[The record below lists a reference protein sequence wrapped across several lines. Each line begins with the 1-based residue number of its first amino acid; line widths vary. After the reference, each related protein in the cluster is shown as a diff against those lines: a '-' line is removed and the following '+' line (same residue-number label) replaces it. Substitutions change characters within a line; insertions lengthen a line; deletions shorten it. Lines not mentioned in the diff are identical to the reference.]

1 MSWVFGPGGGGTPGG
16 ADQDIQFNNNGSF
29 SGSNLLTTD
38 GSGSLSAST
47 HVSAST
53 FYGDGSN
60 LTGVTASAVQVAD
73 GPQYSLQFR
82 YDSPVSGDL
91 SGSANFV
98 VSSDMST
105 LSITGS
111 TILSGALSS
120 SNIVPLADEQ
130 YDIGQEGLGYENAY
144 INFLNGGV
152 AFTVQ
157 NDEGAT
163 ISKGDVVYIKGISGG
178 NPTVGLAACD
188 DAAKMPAFGF
198 VADGNIPQGSTGRVV
213 TLGRLNGIDT
223 TAFSAGDI
231 LYVQTGS
238 GGTSG
243 SVTNTPP
250 TGSGNLLQNIGKVTE
265 ASGSGQIR
273 VGGAGRTNA
282 TPNLDK
288 GHIFVGNETD
298 QAIQD
303 STIFVSASAERVGIN
318 VSTNLTAALHVSA
331 SSVHG
336 GESARFEGLVVVTSP
351 DGELIVQDTDSNK
364 QIRATAA
371 TFPSLEFGNSVDD
384 TSEYF
389 YLQGGATS
397 KIIVKSNLNAFIISD
412 TTAGTEG
419 ITYKPTQA
427 RVGINT
433 PLPTHAF
440 TVNGDTA
447 ITGALN
453 VISDSTAGSITLSG
467 SVSGQQQSKVIF
479 GDNENSKLERVHD
492 SGDELLRLTSEDAL
506 IDISGSHDGGVNIY
520 GGDGAF
526 AGFLV
531 HGANG
536 LTVVNPVGGVPTVA
550 VSLGQ
555 NGTISAS
562 ANVSASALYAEDA
575 YVSSIPAD
583 RVLVSTTNGQ
593 ITSHSPFTFSSDV
606 LSVPTITASVGI
618 QTEALETT
626 SSANGS
632 ISIGE
637 GIIYTY
643 EGLDRIDA
651 FEDTFKL
658 RDVNYYKAVSTVQ
671 TLNFNIEG
679 FQTFLVDTTGSVITG
694 TLPGLTSD
702 GQIGLT
708 YTIKDYAG
716 SGSTN
721 NVVIEP
727 SGSQEIDGGTAAKIQ
742 TNYGAMTLTAFSSSH
757 GYSWGIVS
765 AT

>member
-1 MSWVFGPGGGGTPGG
+1 MSGWVYGPGGGGSTSPGG
-16 ADQDIQFNNNGSF
+16 SNGDIQFNSSGSF
-29 SGSNLLTTD
+29 SGSALLTTD
-38 GSGSLSAST
+38 GAGSLSASANI
-47 HVSAST
+47 SASA

-60 LTGVTASAVQVAD
+60 LTGVTASAVEVAD

-98 VSSDMST
+98 VSSDMSK
-105 LSITGS
+105 LFITGS
-111 TILSGALSS
+111 TILAGALSS
-120 SNIVPLADEQ
+120 SDIVPLADEQ

-188 DAAKMPAFGF
+188 EAAKMPAFGF
-198 VADGNIPQGSTGRVV
+198 VADGNIVQGSTGRVV
-213 TLGRLNGIDT
+213 TLGRLNGINT
-223 TAFSAGDI
+223 TAFSEGDV

-265 ASGSGQIR
+265 AAASGQIR

-303 STIFVSASAERVGIN
+303 NTIFVSASAERVGIN
-318 VSTNLTAALHVSA
+318 KTVPTAALHVSA

-336 GESARFEGLVVVTSP
+336 GESARFEGQVVITSP

-371 TFPSLEFGNSVDD
+371 TVPTLEFGNSVSD
-384 TSEYF
+384 TWEYF
-389 YLQGGATS
+389 YLQGGTTS
-397 KIIVKSNLNAFIISD
+397 KIITKSNLNAFIISD
-412 TTAGTEG
+412 TSAGTEG

-433 PLPTHAF
+433 PLPSHAF
-440 TVNGDTA
+440 TVNGDTYV
-447 ITGALN
+447 TGA
-453 VISDSTAGSITLSG
+453 
-467 SVSGQQQSKVIF
+467 
-479 GDNENSKLERVHD
+479 
-492 SGDELLRLTSEDAL
+492 
-506 IDISGSHDGGVNIY
+506 
-520 GGDGAF
+520 
-526 AGFLV
+526 
-531 HGANG
+531 
-536 LTVVNPVGGVPTVA
+536 
-550 VSLGQ
+550 
-555 NGTISAS
+555 ISAS
-562 ANVSASALYAEDA
+562 VGVSSSQVEVGSAYVGDVSANGVVVGFTDGQ
-575 YVSSIPAD
+575 
-583 RVLVSTTNGQ
+583 LVSHGN
-593 ITSHSPFTFSSDV
+593 FTFASDV

-618 QTEALETT
+618 QTEALEVS

-632 ISIGE
+632 INIGE
-637 GIIYTY
+637 GIKYTFN
-643 EGLDRIDA
+643 GVDRLDA
-651 FEDTFKL
+651 FEGEFKL
-658 RDVNYYKAVSTVQ
+658 REVTYYKALSPEQ
-671 TLNFNIEG
+671 TTDFAIRNY
-679 FQTFLVDTTGSVITG
+679 QTFIVNCTGSVITG
-694 TLPGLTSD
+694 SLPDLSTAD
-702 GQIGLT
+702 DIGLT
-708 YTIKDYAG
+708 FTVKDLYG

-721 NVVIEP
+721 NIHITSSATP
-727 SGSQEIDGGTAAKIQ
+727 GQLIDGGNALKIEVD
-742 TNYGAMTLTAFSSSH
+742 YGAVTLTALSSSRD
-757 GYSWGIVS
+757 GYGWGIVS

>member
-105 LSITGS
+105 FFITGS

-120 SNIVPLADEQ
+120 SNIVPLADQQ

-198 VADGNIPQGSTGRVV
+198 VADGNIVQGSTGRVV
-213 TLGRLNGIDT
+213 TLGRLNNVDT
-223 TAFSAGDI
+223 TGFSEGDI

-265 ASGSGQIR
+265 VNASGQIR

-318 VSTNLTAALHVSA
+318 KTVPTAALHVSA

-336 GESARFEGLVVVTSP
+336 GESARFEGQVVITSP

-371 TFPSLEFGNSVDD
+371 SVPTLEFGNSVSD

-389 YLQGGATS
+389 YLQGGVTS
-397 KIIVKSNLNAFIISD
+397 KIVVKSSLNAFIISD
-412 TTAGTEG
+412 TIYGTEG

-433 PLPTHAF
+433 PTPSHAF
-440 TVNGDTA
+440 TVNGDTYV
-447 ITGALN
+447 TGA
-453 VISDSTAGSITLSG
+453 
-467 SVSGQQQSKVIF
+467 
-479 GDNENSKLERVHD
+479 
-492 SGDELLRLTSEDAL
+492 
-506 IDISGSHDGGVNIY
+506 
-520 GGDGAF
+520 
-526 AGFLV
+526 
-531 HGANG
+531 
-536 LTVVNPVGGVPTVA
+536 
-550 VSLGQ
+550 
-555 NGTISAS
+555 ISAS
-562 ANVSASALYAEDA
+562 IGISSSQVEVGNAFVTDA
-575 YVSSIPAD
+575 YVSSVPAD

-593 ITSHSPFTFSSDV
+593 ITSHSPFTFASDV

-618 QTEALETT
+618 DVT

-632 ISIGE
+632 INIGE
-637 GIIYTY
+637 GIKYTF
-643 EGLDRIDA
+643 GGIDRLDA
-651 FEDTFKL
+651 FETEFKL
-658 RDVNYYKAVSTVQ
+658 REVAYYKALSPEQ
-671 TLNFNIEG
+671 TANFTIRG
-679 FQTFLVDTTGSVITG
+679 YQTFIVNCTGSVITG
-694 TLPGLTSD
+694 SLPNLSTAD
-702 GQIGLT
+702 DIGLT
-708 YTIKDYAG
+708 FTVKDLYG

-721 NVVIEP
+721 NIHITSSASP
-727 SGSQEIDGGTAAKIQ
+727 GQLIDGGNALKIQ
-742 TNYGAMTLTAFSSSH
+742 TDYGAVTLTALSSSRD
-757 GYSWGIVS
+757 GYGWGIVS

>member
-1 MSWVFGPGGGGTPGG
+1 MSWVFGPGGGSTTTPGG

-60 LTGVTASAVQVAD
+60 LTGVTASAVEVAD
-73 GPQYSLQFR
+73 GPEFSLQFR
-82 YDSPVSGDL
+82 YDTPVSGDL

-98 VSSDMST
+98 VSSDMSK
-105 LSITGS
+105 LFITGS

-120 SNIVPLADEQ
+120 SDIVPLADEQ

-157 NDEGAT
+157 NDEGAA
-163 ISKGDVVYIKGISGG
+163 ILKGDVVYIKGTSGG

-188 DAAKMPAFGF
+188 EAAKMPAFGF

-213 TLGRLNGIDT
+213 TLGRLNSIDT
-223 TAFSAGDI
+223 TAFSEGDV

-265 ASGSGQIR
+265 VNASGQIR

-318 VSTNLTAALHVSA
+318 KIVPTAALHVSA

-336 GESARFEGLVVVTSP
+336 GESARFEGQVVITSP

-371 TFPSLEFGNSVDD
+371 SVPTLEFGNSVSD

-389 YLQGGATS
+389 YLQGGVTS
-397 KIIVKSNLNAFIISD
+397 KIVVKSTLNAFIISD
-412 TTAGTEG
+412 TIYGTEG

-433 PLPTHAF
+433 PTPSHAF
-440 TVNGDTA
+440 TVNGDTYV
-447 ITGALN
+447 TGA
-453 VISDSTAGSITLSG
+453 
-467 SVSGQQQSKVIF
+467 
-479 GDNENSKLERVHD
+479 
-492 SGDELLRLTSEDAL
+492 
-506 IDISGSHDGGVNIY
+506 
-520 GGDGAF
+520 
-526 AGFLV
+526 
-531 HGANG
+531 
-536 LTVVNPVGGVPTVA
+536 
-550 VSLGQ
+550 
-555 NGTISAS
+555 ISAS
-562 ANVSASALYAEDA
+562 VGISSSQVEAGNAFVTDV
-575 YVSSIPAD
+575 YVSSIPD
-583 RVLVSTTNGQ
+583 VNRVLVSTTDGQ
-593 ITSHSPFTFSSDV
+593 ITSHSPFTFASDV
-606 LSVPTITASVGI
+606 LFVPAITASVGI
-618 QTEALETT
+618 QTEALEVT

-632 ISIGE
+632 IEIGE

-643 EGLDRIDA
+643 GGLDRIDA
-651 FEDTFKL
+651 VEDSFKL
-658 RDVNYYKAVSTVQ
+658 RDVEYYKAVSTVQ
-671 TLNFNIEG
+671 TTNFNIQG
-679 FQTFLVDTTGSVITG
+679 FQTFLVDTAGSVVTG

-742 TNYGAMTLTAFSSSH
+742 TDYGAMTLTAFSSSH

>member
-16 ADQDIQFNNNGSF
+16 ADKDIQFNNNGEF

-82 YDSPVSGDL
+82 FDSPVSGDL

-105 LSITGS
+105 FFITGS

-120 SNIVPLADEQ
+120 SDIVPLADEQ
-130 YDIGQEGLGYENAY
+130 YGIGTSTTGYESAY
-144 INFLNGGV
+144 IKYLNGAV
-152 AFTVQ
+152 AFDAV
-157 NDEGAT
+157 NKEGAT
-163 ISKGDVVYIKGISGG
+163 ISKGQVVYLSGADGG
-178 NPTVGLAACD
+178 NPAVALAACD
-188 DAAKMPAFGF
+188 VAAKMPAFGI
-198 VADGNIPQGSTGRVV
+198 VADGSITNNNTGRIV
-213 TLGRLNGIDT
+213 TFGDLTNIT
-223 TAFSAGDI
+223 QVTASFSDGDL

-238 GGTSG
+238 NGTSG
-243 SVTNTPP
+243 SLTNVAP
-250 TGSGNLLQNIGKVTE
+250 TGSGNALQNIGKVID
-265 ASGSGQIR
+265 ASAGRIKVISI
-273 VGGAGRTNA
+273 GRTNA

-318 VSTNLTAALHVSA
+318 KTVPAAALHVSA

-336 GESARFEGLVVVTSP
+336 GESARFEGQVVITSP
-351 DGELIVQDTDSNK
+351 DGELYVQDTTNNK
-364 QIRATAA
+364 QIKASANAA
-371 TFPSLEFGNSVDD
+371 PTLEFGNSVSD
-384 TSEYF
+384 SWEYF
-389 YLQGGATS
+389 YIQGGATS
-397 KIIVKSNLNAFIISD
+397 KIITKSNLNAFIISD

-433 PLPTHAF
+433 PTPSHAF
-440 TVNGDTA
+440 TVNGDTYV
-447 ITGALN
+447 TGA
-453 VISDSTAGSITLSG
+453 IS
-467 SVSGQQQSKVIF
+467 
-479 GDNENSKLERVHD
+479 
-492 SGDELLRLTSEDAL
+492 
-506 IDISGSHDGGVNIY
+506 
-520 GGDGAF
+520 
-526 AGFLV
+526 
-531 HGANG
+531 
-536 LTVVNPVGGVPTVA
+536 
-550 VSLGQ
+550 
-555 NGTISAS
+555 
-562 ANVSASALYAEDA
+562 
-575 YVSSIPAD
+575 
-583 RVLVSTTNGQ
+583 
-593 ITSHSPFTFSSDV
+593 
-606 LSVPTITASVGI
+606 ASVGI
-618 QTEALETT
+618 EVS

-643 EGLDRIDA
+643 GGLDRIDA
-651 FEDTFKL
+651 VEDSFKL
-658 RDVNYYKAVSTVQ
+658 RDVEYYKAVSTVQ
-671 TLNFNIEG
+671 TTNFNIQG

-721 NVVIEP
+721 NIVIEP
-727 SGSQEIDGGTAAKIQ
+727 SGSQEIDGGTAAEIQ
-742 TNYGAMTLTAFSSSH
+742 TDYGALVVAISSSVN
-757 GYSWGIVS
+757 GLGWGIVS